1 MKVCGDNMENEISNN
16 KFLFLAIFLITLSS
30 FCAFLI
36 GYGINSGECPPC
48 KDKTIVKVFTTTN
61 NVVSEVDYN
70 MLTSDIKKNLVGKYI
85 NQIDSKSYFEIYK
98 DGTFKFVRNSCDK
111 YEIFTNNDYVMLVYY
126 SKKEVE
132 EKESDTDLEE
142 ESLKAAPLE
151 FLYENNIT
159 LIPKG
164 EISTSA
170 LTESMI
176 TFKDME
182 GTDDGISVKLVGPT
196 TCSTSNIYEKESVK
210 DGR

>member
-85 NQIDSKSYFEIYK
+85 NKIDRKSYFEIY
-98 DGTFKFVRNSCDK
+98 
-111 YEIFTNNDYVMLVYY
+111 
-126 SKKEVE
+126 
-132 EKESDTDLEE
+132 
-142 ESLKAAPLE
+142 
-151 FLYENNIT
+151 NI
-159 LIPKG
+159 K
-164 EISTSA
+164 TSY
-170 LTESMI
+170 L
-176 TFKDME
+176 
-182 GTDDGISVKLVGPT
+182 
-196 TCSTSNIYEKESVK
+196 
-210 DGR
+210 